1 LIWRVEIKE
10 TARKQIKSLDRQV
23 QASIVKF
30 LRERLA
36 ESSNPRQT
44 GKALKG
50 DMGDLWR
57 YRVGDYRI
65 ICDIQ
70 DEVITVLVL
79 CVRHRKEVYRR

>member
-1 LIWRVEIKE
+1 MIWRVEIND
-10 TARKQIKSLDRQV
+10 TARKQIKSLERQV
-23 QASIVKF
+23 QAGIVKF
-30 LRERLA
+30 LRERVA
-36 ESSNPRQT
+36 GSGNPRQT

-70 DEVITVLVL
+70 DDVVTVLVIR
-79 CVRHRKEVYRR
+79 VRHRRDAYRR